1 MPTNQGGLV
10 NQIAPFEKHG
20 FVIVTNLQNEIHH

>member
-1 MPTNQGGLV
+1 MYMPTNQGGLV

-20 FVIVTNLQNEIHH
+20 FVVMRIAK